1 MKKLPVVGTSAAQT
15 AFCAVQVHGP
25 QGTSLWLDGNGKIT
39 RDMGDLEHPVPNAFS
54 LLSQG
59 VEDKAGRGGV
69 HCPGATPTC
78 KASCY
83 VDGLAKHAS
92 DTYALYEHNSAE
104 IRKILANDQLACDWA
119 MLLAKWLTDNVSS
132 FRWHVSGD
140 VFSLEYAQWI
150 ADVCAQS
157 PTVKHWIY
165 TRSFE
170 FLRPLAA
177 VSTACGGNLALNLS
191 ADKDNGAAA
200 ASASISR
207 AGVVLR
213 ICYLT
218 SDGVVPEEL
227 VDGDVI
233 FPDYALRGGTERG
246 REWFE
251 ELPAH
256 QKKMVCPVDFHG
268 KSEQRRCGP
277 CDRCLT

>member
-1 MKKLPVVGTSAAQT
+1 MKKLPTIGTSAAST
-15 AFCAVQVHGP
+15 TFCATRIDGP
-25 QGTSLWLDGNGKIT
+25 QDTHLFIDGNGKIT

-104 IRKILANDQLACDWA
+104 IRKILANDQLACDWV
-119 MLLAKWLTDNVSS
+119 MLLAKWLTDNVTS

-150 ADVCAQS
+150 ADVCAES

-177 VSTACGGNLALNLS
+177 VSKERGGNLALNLS
-191 ADKDNGAAA
+191 ADKDNADAAYT
-200 ASASISR
+200 ASTAHGGR
-207 AGVVLR
+207 V
-213 ICYLT
+213 CYLT
-218 SDGVVPEEL
+218 SDGVVPIWLLPGE
-227 VDGDVI
+227 VI

-251 ELPAH
+251 ALPAH